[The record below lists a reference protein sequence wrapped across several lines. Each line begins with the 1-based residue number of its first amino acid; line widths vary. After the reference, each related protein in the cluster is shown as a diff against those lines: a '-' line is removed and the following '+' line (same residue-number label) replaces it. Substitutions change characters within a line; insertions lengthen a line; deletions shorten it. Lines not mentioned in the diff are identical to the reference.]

1 MSIMTIRTALHQA
14 SERFAA
20 LAYANPQL
28 DAQVLLCHVLQCG
41 RSFLLTWPER
51 TLTEQQ
57 YLDFERLIRRRA
69 AGEPIAYLTG
79 EREFWSLP
87 IKVTAD
93 TLIPRP
99 ETELLVALALT
110 HMPSTTPGAVADM
123 GTGSGAVAL
132 ALASER
138 PGWQVLA
145 TDSAAAAL
153 AVARENAE
161 RLQLRNLSFQDG
173 DWCTGLGGAQF
184 DLIVSNPP
192 YVAAQDPHLTI
203 GDVRFEP
210 PSALLAGAD
219 GMAAI
224 RQLARC
230 SRAHLKPGGWLLF
243 EHGPVQ
249 GAESRAMLAELGYR
263 DIATHRD
270 LGERE
275 RVTEGCWQNIVGA
288 PDPLTES

>member
-1 MSIMTIRTALHQA
+1 MSMTIRTALHQA

-20 LAYANPQL
+20 LAHANPQL
-28 DAQVLLCHVLQCG
+28 DAQVLLCHVLQRG

-57 YLDFERLIRRRA
+57 SRDFERLTRRRA
-69 AGEPIAYLTG
+69 AGEPIAHLTG

-87 IKVTAD
+87 LKVTAD

-99 ETELLVALALT
+99 ETELLVALALN
-110 HMPSTTPGAVADM
+110 HMPSTAPGAVADM

-161 RLQLRNLSFQDG
+161 RLQLRNVRFEHG

-184 DLIVSNPP
+184 DLVVSNPP
-192 YVAAQDPHLTI
+192 YVPTQDPHLSA

-210 PSALLAGAD
+210 RSALLAGPD
-219 GMAAI
+219 GMDAI
-224 RQLARC
+224 RRLARC
-230 SRAHLKPGGWLLF
+230 SRAHLKPDGWLMF
-243 EHGPVQ
+243 EHGPDQ
-249 GAESRAMLAELGYR
+249 GAESRGLLTELGYR
-263 DIATHRD
+263 AIATHRD
-270 LGERE
+270 LGDRE
-275 RVTEGCWQNIVGA
+275 RVTEGCWPNIVGA
-288 PDPLTES
+288 P